1 MNTFIQKVLAST
13 ALSRL
18 RVLFFAG
25 FTLVAFYFSLPYIL
39 DRFESIELQH
49 LEDLQRQNH
58 QNRAHSGIKI
68 VELDDQSLSSKE
80 LKATFGRYPFRRE
93 VHAYLIRFL
102 ERAQAKILVM
112 DMAFTGGEDLNHPES
127 DQMLREAFNG
137 SLPIITNLVTEAT
150 TGKLD
155 TQDKAEEMALLKQ
168 KLDTEWL
175 SFEGQN
181 QYNAMGF
188 AWPIVLW
195 SSVADADPPTRIF
208 LDTAMRVYPFANL
221 LPDRNGK
228 IHRAVLL
235 TQVKDTGFLPTLPM
249 SPLFQDSNILAFSQ
263 EGLMRIGEKTVNL
276 RGEGFPIIHWYGNA
290 ILMDK
295 FPSDTPNLKENYE
308 VYPRFSFYQL
318 VKSQLWHECQQ
329 ASKLPICAQLDF
341 THFTPT
347 APEVFKDQYVFL
359 GMNSLAFDMDNHSTL
374 FDKQGRRKYP
384 GVIIQ
389 ANIFDNL
396 LHDDFIGRSGWRV
409 PLPKALVEALSL
421 PFRDFSIITLLT
433 LIAFI
438 ALTLRVTQ
446 WSSITLSLTAIALM
460 GLAYNHLCT
469 ILFHQQNLWLN
480 WIYPMTALLLTFSV
494 AFIYRY
500 IQSEKKKQQLRIAF
514 SKYFPPDIMREI
526 EKNPEKMNMGGRLE
540 MTFLFC
546 DIRGFTS
553 FSEHNDPL
561 YVREI
566 LNDYY
571 TTMHRIG
578 MDAKG
583 TAFKFLG
590 DGILAF
596 WGFPSK
602 TEFDSLRAVYAAME
616 MKKAIEEWDQ
626 KPDAPHLKIGIGIN
640 TGTAFF
646 GNVGTD
652 EYMDFT
658 VIGDNVNLAA
668 RLQDLNKQLG
678 TLILISD
685 ATYQQVKDYVE
696 VYDQGMVEIR
706 GKAEPV
712 HVYEVRGIT
721 HTPSGF

>member
-1 MNTFIQKVLAST
+1 MNTFIKQVLGSSI
-13 ALSRL
+13 LSRL

-25 FTLVAFYFSLPYIL
+25 FTLIAFYWSIPHIL

-58 QNRAHSGIKI
+58 QNRSHSGIKI
-68 VELDDQSLSSKE
+68 VELDDRSLSSKE
-80 LKATFGRYPFRRE
+80 LKTAFGRYPFRRE

-112 DMAFTGGEDLNHPES
+112 DLAFTGGHDQDHPES

-150 TGKLD
+150 PGKLD
-155 TQDKAEEMALLKQ
+155 NQEKSEEMALLKK

-181 QYNAMGF
+181 QFKALGF
-188 AWPIVLW
+188 VRPILLW
-195 SSVADADPPTRIF
+195 SSVADADPPTSSFIN
-208 LDTAMRVYPFANL
+208 TAMRVYPFANL

-228 IHRAVLL
+228 IHRVVLV
-235 TQVKDTGFLPTLPM
+235 TQVKNSGFLPTLPA
-249 SPLFQDSNILAFSQ
+249 SPLFQDSNTMAFLP
-263 EGLMRIGEKTVNL
+263 EGLVKMGEKTLNL

-295 FPSDTPNLKENYE
+295 LPPDTPNLKENFE

-329 ASKLPICAQLDF
+329 AEKPAICNSLDF

-347 APEVFKDQYVFL
+347 DPEVFKDQYIFL

-396 LHDDFIGRSGWRV
+396 LHDDFIGRSGWRI
-409 PLPKALVEALSL
+409 PLPKELVKALSL
-421 PFRDFSIITLLT
+421 PFSDFSLITLFT
-433 LIAFI
+433 LLAFI
-438 ALTLRVTQ
+438 VLTLRVTQ
-446 WSSITLSLTAIALM
+446 WSSITLALTAIALI

-469 ILFHQQNLWLN
+469 LLFHHQNLWIN
-480 WIYPMTALLLTFSV
+480 WVYPMTALLLTFSV
-494 AFIYRY
+494 SFIYRY
-500 IQSEKKKQQLRIAF
+500 VQSEKRKQQLRIAF

-561 YVREI
+561 YVREV

-596 WGFPSK
+596 WGFPNK
-602 TEFDSLRAVYAAME
+602 TEFDALRAVYAAIE

-685 ATYQQVKDYVE
+685 TTYQQVKDYVT
-696 VYDQGMVEIR
+696 VNDQGMVEIR

-712 HVYEVRGIT
+712 HVYEVVEMT
-721 HTPSGF
+721 HTPAGL